1 MRKTS
6 ININIETAKET
17 DLMSL
22 VLRKDVSFVKINLG
36 PVVQNFV
43 SLMLSLSPEFVNYIS
58 TSKANTLLFFFL
70 FCFFENKNE
79 NLLQCIL
86 TFFSTKNNCICNIAI

>member
-43 SLMLSLSPEFVNYIS
+43 SLTLSLSPEFVNYIS
-58 TSKANTLLFFFL
+58 TSKANTLFFCCF
-70 FCFFENKNE
+70 FFFENKNE

-86 TFFSTKNNCICNIAI
+86 TFFFNKK